1 MTPLNA
7 FRHKV
12 LLIEDEGKISDIIS
26 TYLLREGY
34 TVFTG
39 ATGAE
44 GLRQMSQQPDL
55 IILDLRLPD
64 MDGEDL
70 CRMIRADY
78 DIPII
83 MLTAK
88 THEDDRVRGLL
99 MGADDYVLKPFS
111 PRELMARVKVCLR
124 RAGKK
129 QRTLSFNN
137 GKLVID
143 MNTHNVIVNGKVV
156 TLTPTEFNML
166 LVLAGNPNKVLTRP
180 QLTNAVLGYD
190 FDGYDRTI
198 DAHMKNM
205 RQKLGQFDYVKTVY
219 GVGYRFNCAP
229 DED

>member
-1 MTPLNA
+1 MDTPL
-7 FRHKV
+7 RHKV
-12 LLIEDEGKISDIIS
+12 LLIEDEEKISDIIS

-34 TVFTG
+34 TVLNALSGT
-39 ATGAE
+39 E
-44 GLRQMSQQPDL
+44 GLRLMSQLPDM
-55 IILDLRLPD
+55 IILDLKLPD

-70 CRMIRADY
+70 CQMIRADS

-99 MGADDYVLKPFS
+99 MGADDYVTKPFS
-111 PRELMARVKVCLR
+111 PKELMARVAVCLR
-124 RAGKK
+124 RLDKK

-137 GKLVID
+137 GQLVID
-143 MNTHNVIVNGKVV
+143 RGNHEVRVNGKAV
-156 TLTPTEFNML
+156 TLTPTEFKML
-166 LVLAGNPNKVLTRP
+166 FVLAGNPNNVLTRL
-180 QLTNAVLGYD
+180 QLTNTVLGYE

-205 RQKLGQFDYVKTVY
+205 RQKLGQSDYVKTVY
-219 GVGYRFNCAP
+219 GIGYRFNCTP

>member
-1 MTPLNA
+1 MDTSL
-7 FRHKV
+7 RHKV
-12 LLIEDEGKISDIIS
+12 LLIEDEQKISDIIS

-34 TVFTG
+34 TVLN
-39 ATGAE
+39 ALNGAE
-44 GLRQMSQQPDL
+44 GLRQMSQLPDL
-55 IILDLRLPD
+55 IILDLKLPD

-70 CRMIRADY
+70 CQVIRADS

-111 PRELMARVKVCLR
+111 PKELMARVKVCLR

-137 GKLVID
+137 GELIID
-143 MNTHNVIVNGKVV
+143 RGSHEVKVHGKGVS
-156 TLTPTEFNML
+156 LTPTEFKML
-166 LVLAGNPNKVLTRP
+166 FVLASNPNRVLTRL
-180 QLTNAVLGYD
+180 QLTNVVLGYE

-198 DAHMKNM
+198 DAHLKNI
-205 RQKLGQFDYVKTVY
+205 RQKLGQSDYVKTVY
-219 GVGYRFNCAP
+219 GVGYRFNCTP

>member
-1 MTPLNA
+1 METPL
-7 FRHKV
+7 RHKV
-12 LLIEDEGKISDIIS
+12 LLIEDEEKISDIIS

-34 TVFTG
+34 TVLN
-39 ATGAE
+39 ALSGAE
-44 GLRQMSQQPDL
+44 GLRQMSRLPDL
-55 IILDLRLPD
+55 VILDLRLPD
-64 MDGEDL
+64 MDGEDI
-70 CRMIRADY
+70 CQMIRADS

-111 PRELMARVKVCLR
+111 PKEQMARDTVCLR

-129 QRTLSFNN
+129 QRALSFHN
-137 GKLVID
+137 GSLIID
-143 MNTHNVIVNGKVV
+143 RDSHGVKVNGKGV
-156 TLTPTEFNML
+156 TLTPTEFKML
-166 LVLAGNPNKVLTRP
+166 FVLASNPHNVLTRL
-180 QLTNAVLGYD
+180 QLTNTVLGYE

-205 RQKLGQFDYVKTVY
+205 RQKLGQSDYVKTVY
-219 GVGYRFNCAP
+219 GVGYRFNCTP